1 MFKKVNVMEA
11 HFEQA
16 TGRVV
21 AELLSAAA
29 NGAEKVT
36 CRVVSIL
43 PETKGGSRKP
53 HIHPDVE
60 EVIFVLT
67 GEGRVWIEGEE
78 ILIEKD
84 DLIMIPTAVQH
95 RIINSSEA
103 ALDLLCVFP
112 AAEIPIP

>member
-1 MFKKVNVMEA
+1 MFKKVNIQEA
-11 HFEQA
+11 QFEQA

-29 NGAEKVT
+29 NGAENVT

-43 PETKGGSRKP
+43 PETKGGSRNP
-53 HIHPDVE
+53 HMHPDVE

-67 GEGRVWIEGEE
+67 GEGRVWVDGEE
-78 ILIEKD
+78 IPIEKD

-95 RIINSSEA
+95 RIINPSEA
-103 ALDLLCVFP
+103 ALNLLCVFP
-112 AAEIPIP
+112 SAEIPIL